1 MFPRIITYTQVC
13 IFMLLLGE
21 RQESMAQRYSCLKQS
36 QTSSS
41 IKISSDN
48 NAPGTWKTVLGPM
61 KIVLERLEEAED
73 SEDILNWEA
82 MISLKTV
89 RCKLLTD
96 NLSPQVG
103 AIILDSDTIYDVP
116 WMTVNETT
124 DEDGKT
130 DKEVIE
136 FVIEEKP
143 LEETEADVDSEEN
156 TFVETKEEL
165 DPEEK
170 IFQDIETE
178 EDTKENTFEEMMEE
192 LNPEE
197 KIFQDIETE
206 EDTKENTFEET
217 NEELDLEEKI
227 FQDIETEEE
236 TKENTIEDSEE
247 KASKEIEVDIT
258 QRQPVAMG
266 YVTYQGVGTF
276 KLHAESRHWNR
287 AKEVCESEK
296 AHLVVVDTQ
305 YKVDVL
311 LDLFSRQ
318 PHIPARAILRNQV
331 YVGISDQV
339 LEGVFYTVFGERFQ
353 PWDQSI
359 WVPGEPDEQYPGEDC
374 VTFHVS
380 GKIRD
385 VPCYYSLPF
394 VCQLDL
400 WSVRGGPEDTSA
412 SSYSNE
418 TMRSARRGEMFWI
431 VACEILLRSI
441 GGCSVSNSVPCSYP
455 VHTSSSIRIN
465 SGEHG
470 SQVWKGQLGKLK
482 SEGGHL
488 AVVDSRSKV
497 TSLLDLFSRY
507 PHILK
512 SSALTNQVY
521 VGITDLRDEGVFY
534 TSIGFPF
541 DPRQDQAWLPNE
553 PDDASPGEDCVTFH
567 TTGKLRDVPCYF
579 ELPYICEKGTA
590 L

>member
-1 MFPRIITYTQVC
+1 M
-13 IFMLLLGE
+13 
-21 RQESMAQRYSCLKQS
+21 S
-36 QTSSS
+36 
-41 IKISSDN
+41 
-48 NAPGTWKTVLGPM
+48 
-61 KIVLERLEEAED
+61 KIVLERLGEPEE

-124 DEDGKT
+124 DEDDKT
-130 DKEVIE
+130 DKEVIDFISRDIE
-136 FVIEEKP
+136 FAIEEKP

-178 EDTKENTFEEMMEE
+178 EDTKENTFEEIMEE
-192 LNPEE
+192 LDPEE
-197 KIFQDIETE
+197 KIFHDIETE

-359 WVPGEPDEQYPGEDC
+359 WAPGEPDEQYPGEDC

-400 WSVRGGPEDTSA
+400 WSVRGAPEGYLAD
-412 SSYSNE
+412 NPLFK
-418 TMRSARRGEMFWI
+418 R
-431 VACEILLRSI
+431 
-441 GGCSVSNSVPCSYP
+441 
-455 VHTSSSIRIN
+455 
-465 SGEHG
+465 
-470 SQVWKGQLGKLK
+470 LG
-482 SEGGHL
+482 
-488 AVVDSRSKV
+488 
-497 TSLLDLFSRY
+497 
-507 PHILK
+507 
-512 SSALTNQVY
+512 
-521 VGITDLRDEGVFY
+521 
-534 TSIGFPF
+534 
-541 DPRQDQAWLPNE
+541 
-553 PDDASPGEDCVTFH
+553 
-567 TTGKLRDVPCYF
+567 
-579 ELPYICEKGTA
+579 
-590 L
+590 